1 MKKSSPRRRTE
12 DRERARQKILAA
24 ATHLFAERGLED
36 VTYGDIAKSSG
47 LSRPLV
53 YFYFPS
59 QESLIQETFLTACR
73 RLQERFVT
81 AAAQAPTGAD
91 SLEAIGRAYL
101 QFHEDCPDEARLM
114 LLEGAHCPSA
124 TNPPSIADAVGKS
137 IRSLVCDD
145 VAAAMEEGSVTAQLF
160 EQKRAIIALVAAEVE
175 RGRRDGSVRK
185 DGASAT
191 VIALNLWAFTHG
203 LVGIRG
209 QLGATISAVHGVS
222 MTEFLDHGFRLIHDA
237 LAPRKSPG

>member
-1 MKKSSPRRRTE
+1 MKNSSPRRRTE

-59 QESLIQETFLTACR
+59 HESLIQETFLTACR
-73 RLQERFVT
+73 RLQDRFVT
-81 AAAQAPTGAD
+81 VAAQAPNGAD

-114 LLEGAHCPSA
+114 LLEGAHCPPIPG
-124 TNPPSIADAVGKS
+124 PPSIVNELGNS
-137 IRSLVCDD
+137 IRSFVCDD
-145 VAAAMEEGSVTAQLF
+145 VAAAMEEGSVAAQLL

-209 QLGATISAVHGVS
+209 QLGATIGVVHGVS
-222 MTEFLDHGFRLIHDA
+222 MTDFLDHGFRLIHDS
-237 LAPRKSPG
+237 LAPREFLG

>member
-73 RLQERFVT
+73 LLQERFVT
-81 AAAQAPTGAD
+81 AAAEAPTGAA

-101 QFHEDCPDEARLM
+101 QFHEDSPDEARLM
-114 LLEGAHCPSA
+114 LLEGAHCPPS
-124 TNPPSIADAVGKS
+124 TSPPTIADTVGNS
-137 IRSLVCDD
+137 SRSLVCDD

-160 EQKRAIIALVAAEVE
+160 EQKQAIIALVAAEVE

-209 QLGATISAVHGVS
+209 QLGATIDAVHGVS
-222 MTEFLDHGFRLIHDA
+222 MTDFLDHGFRLIHDA
-237 LAPRKSPG
+237 LAPRTSLR